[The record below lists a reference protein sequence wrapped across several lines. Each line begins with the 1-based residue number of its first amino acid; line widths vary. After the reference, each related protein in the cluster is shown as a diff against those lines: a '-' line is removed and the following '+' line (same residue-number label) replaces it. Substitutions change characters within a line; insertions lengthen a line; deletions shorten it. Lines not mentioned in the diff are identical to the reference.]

1 MQNITSFGVKWLTNT
16 IWGYIILTPFG
27 VEEIIMEKIYNTNLL
42 NEYLKSNKIS
52 KSAFCRKC
60 QLSDVILKKFYEHNA
75 NISVVQLFKIA
86 RQLNV
91 SISNLYV
98 C

>member
-1 MQNITSFGVKWLTNT
+1 
-16 IWGYIILTPFG
+16 
-27 VEEIIMEKIYNTNLL
+27 MEKIYNTNILDEFL
-42 NEYLKSNKIS
+42 INNKIS
-52 KSAFCRKC
+52 KSTFCKKC

-75 NISVVQLFKIA
+75 NISTIQLFKIA

-91 SISNLYV
+91 SISNLFV